1 MTQLSRSAL
10 SSSFNTNLPD
20 NNTGLI
26 TPAVLRTE
34 LVKTIDS
41 VVFNSGETQTITGSQ
56 NISGSLVVIGNTI
69 FTGSLT
75 VSGSS
80 TFNNVGPFNQT
91 GESLFDG
98 PITRFDRS
106 SSPFL
111 SHYIALTGSLNAS
124 NTVKAITGSFRFLTG
139 HSPITISS
147 EAVFTEPVT
156 FSEPITT
163 SGSMTITGSLTVSGS
178 GTWNNIGPLNQTG
191 NSVFAGDHTNFVG
204 DPTSNL
210 PIERDHNL
218 NLTGSMTI
226 SGSFHSA
233 SLNVFV
239 DKINFTNLP
248 LSDPG
253 VVGRLYRSGSF
264 VKVSI

>member
-10 SSSFNTNLPD
+10 SASFNTNLPD

-56 NISGSLVVIGNTI
+56 NISGSMTI
-69 FTGSLT
+69 TGSIT
-75 VSGSS
+75 ISGSG
-80 TFNNVGPFNQT
+80 TWNNIGPFSQS

-163 SGSMTITGSLTVSGS
+163 SGSMIITGSLTVSGS

-204 DPTSNL
+204 DPTSNFAF
-210 PIERDHNL
+210 ERDHNL

-233 SLNVFV
+233 SLNVHV
-239 DKINFTNLP
+239 DKINFTDLP
-248 LSDPG
+248 TSDPG